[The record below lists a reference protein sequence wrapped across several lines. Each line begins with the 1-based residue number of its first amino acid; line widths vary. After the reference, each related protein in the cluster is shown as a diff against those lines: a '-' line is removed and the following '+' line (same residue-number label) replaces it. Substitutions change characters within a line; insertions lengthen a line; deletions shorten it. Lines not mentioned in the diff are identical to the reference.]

1 MTGMDIHKL
10 ISASNLEKL
19 AVHLKQFDY
28 SKLFSRA
35 KRLDQI
41 LVVDISK
48 KLTLLNIEV
57 KPKIKALAIDV
68 VDLPGQDKDQAIVD
82 ELTRFIQKY
91 QIQHTNVIL
100 KPSLET
106 SLIKRIQLP
115 SVPDIEL
122 PETIKWKIKEDL
134 PFELSEAVISY
145 SLIERVTKDD
155 GSRALDIICAAARQQ
170 RIKSQ
175 VLLIKQAGLNCLSVG
190 LLPFSYAAL
199 SDQLVG
205 GKEESIGIIDLGE
218 QTASISICRGRK
230 LEFYRE
236 LPLSVDKLKESL
248 KGVLVSDK
256 GKVQLSDQEA
266 EAAIFEIGVPH
277 IESSFRGKVSSS
289 QVLSMLR
296 PNLERLGVEIKRSI
310 AYFVSEYGGN
320 QVTKI
325 FLAGSATKIPNI
337 DTFLSQETTLICK
350 KVALDALDVSSGD
363 VDSLKLTEHF
373 GDLGLVID
381 YIHSVNLLPFEFRAE
396 KFEKIEKIS
405 LRWVVF
411 ILFLI
416 LFVSYLFAKIGM
428 GAYQRRL
435 NNAKLHLNVLSE
447 IKETKGK
454 IDELNNFIGDIRS
467 QEVVI
472 SSILKRLSNIASHRG
487 FFILDFWLD
496 AETKSGEMAGFVKST
511 SENPDTVL
519 AGFIRRAEE
528 THYFSDVD
536 LVSVKKSK
544 RDGFD
549 ITEFEINFVLE

>member
-1 MTGMDIHKL
+1 MDIQKL

-28 SKLFSRA
+28 SKLLSRS
-35 KRLDQI
+35 KKVDQI
-41 LVVDISK
+41 LVVDISE
-48 KLTLLNIEV
+48 KLALLNIEV
-57 KPKIKALAIDV
+57 KPKIRALAIEV
-68 VDLPGQDKDQAIVD
+68 VDLDDQDKDQAIVD

-91 QIQHTNVIL
+91 QIQHTNAIL

-134 PFELSEAVISY
+134 PFELSEAAIGY
-145 SLIERVTKDD
+145 SLIERITKDD
-155 GSRALDIICAAARQQ
+155 GSKALDIICAAARQDKI
-170 RIKSQ
+170 RSQ

-190 LLPFSYAAL
+190 LLPFGYAKLTDHLTQDKAESVGILHMGKNLSYLAVCR
-199 SDQLVG
+199 DQ
-205 GKEESIGIIDLGE
+205 
-218 QTASISICRGRK
+218 R

-236 LPLSVDKLKESL
+236 LPISVDKLKDSL
-248 KGVLVSDK
+248 KGVLISDK
-256 GKVQLSDQEA
+256 GKVELTDQEA
-266 EAAIFEIGVPH
+266 EEALFNVGVPQK
-277 IESSFRGKVSSS
+277 ESSFKDKASST
-289 QVLSMLR
+289 QILSMLR
-296 PNLERLGVEIKRSI
+296 PHLERLGVEIKRSI
-310 AYFVSEYGGN
+310 TYFVSEYGGN

-325 FLAGSATKIPNI
+325 FLAGSATRIPNI

-350 KVALDALDVSSGD
+350 KVALDALDVSCGD
-363 VDSLKLTEHF
+363 ADSQKICEHL
-373 GDLGLVID
+373 GNLGLVID

-405 LRWVVF
+405 LRWVAF

>member
-1 MTGMDIHKL
+1 MF
-10 ISASNLEKL
+10 SASNLEKL
-19 AVHLKQFDY
+19 AGYLKQFDY
-28 SKLFSRA
+28 SKFLSRS
-35 KRLDQI
+35 KKIDQI

-57 KPKIKALAIDV
+57 KPKIRALAIEV
-68 VDLPGQDKDQAIVD
+68 IDLPEQDKDRAIIG

-91 QIQHTNVIL
+91 QIQHTNAIL
-100 KPSLET
+100 KPSLD
-106 SLIKRIQLP
+106 SYLIKRIQLP
-115 SVPDIEL
+115 SVPEVEL

-134 PFELSEAVISY
+134 PFELSEAAISY
-145 SLIERVTKDD
+145 SLIDRVAKDD
-155 GSRALDIICAAARQQ
+155 GSKALDIICAAARQQ

-175 VLLIKQAGLNCLSVG
+175 VMLIKQAGLNCLSVG

-205 GKEESIGIIDLGE
+205 EKEESIGIIDLGE
-218 QTASISICRGRK
+218 QTASISICRDRR

-248 KGVLVSDK
+248 KGVLVSEE

-266 EAAIFEIGVPH
+266 EAAIFEIGVPQK
-277 IESSFRGKVSSS
+277 ESSFRGKASSS

-310 AYFVSEYGGN
+310 TYFVSEYGGN

-325 FLAGSATKIPNI
+325 FLAGSATKIPNL
-337 DTFLSQETTLICK
+337 DTFLSEETTLICTK
-350 KVALDALDVSSGD
+350 VSSDTLDCSCGN
-363 VDSLKLTEHF
+363 VDSLKLTEHL

-381 YIHSVNLLPFEFRAE
+381 YRHAVNLLPFEFRAE

-405 LRWVVF
+405 LRWVAF

-435 NNAKLHLNVLSE
+435 SNAKLHLNVLSE

-454 IDELNNFIGDIRS
+454 IDQLNNFIGDIRS
-467 QEVVI
+467 QETVI
-472 SSILKRLSNIASHRG
+472 SSILKKLSNIASHRG

-496 AETKSGEMAGFVKST
+496 AETKRGEMSGFIKST

-519 AGFIRRAEE
+519 ASFIRRAEE
-528 THYFSDVD
+528 TQYFSDVD

-549 ITEFEINFVLE
+549 VTEFDISFVLE

>member
-1 MTGMDIHKL
+1 MDIQKL

-28 SKLFSRA
+28 SKLLSRS
-35 KRLDQI
+35 KKVDQI
-41 LVVDISK
+41 LVVNISE

-57 KPKIKALAIDV
+57 KPKIRALAIEV

-91 QIQHTNVIL
+91 QIQHTNAIL

-134 PFELSEAVISY
+134 PFELSEAAIGY
-145 SLIERVTKDD
+145 SLIERITKDD
-155 GSRALDIICAAARQQ
+155 GSKALDIICAAARQDKI
-170 RIKSQ
+170 RSQ

-190 LLPFSYAAL
+190 LLPFGYAKLTDHLTQDKAESVGILHMGKNLSYLAVCR
-199 SDQLVG
+199 DQ
-205 GKEESIGIIDLGE
+205 
-218 QTASISICRGRK
+218 R

-236 LPLSVDKLKESL
+236 LPISVDKLKDSL
-248 KGVLVSDK
+248 KGVLISDK
-256 GKVQLSDQEA
+256 GKVELTDQEA
-266 EAAIFEIGVPH
+266 EEALFNVGVPQK
-277 IESSFRGKVSSS
+277 ESSFKDKASST
-289 QVLSMLR
+289 QILSMLR
-296 PNLERLGVEIKRSI
+296 PHLERLAIEIKRSI
-310 AYFVSEYGGN
+310 TYFVSEYGGN

-325 FLAGSATKIPNI
+325 FLAGSATRIPNI

-350 KVALDALDVSSGD
+350 KVALDALDVSCGD
-363 VDSLKLTEHF
+363 VDSQKICEHL
-373 GDLGLVID
+373 GNLGLVID

-405 LRWVVF
+405 LRWVAF